1 MIEFWTLGIF
11 VVANLVGVS
20 FFFGSLCQKLKDLE
34 DNVKV
39 LSNHISSIQKSLIDI
54 EVKVMNLHSRV
65 IMIERKVDNEHRE

>member
-11 VVANLVGVS
+11 VVANLIGVS

-54 EVKVMNLHSRV
+54 EVKIMNVNARLTTL
-65 IMIERKVDNEHRE
+65 ERKLENERN